1 MTNHSNCCEGSS
13 GPFFKLETHI
23 TPKSHC
29 DININHPYPNL
40 RFSPIRTQTQFL
52 LFQRVLDPNFE
63 KLFGRVSFFLTKL
76 RSELLLHVRFNKI
89 EHVTILLLGDET
101 AQMRE
106 SFSGRPAL
114 LVGKTLVVALD
125 AGTVERFLFG
135 VAAESSVWG

>member
-1 MTNHSNCCEGSS
+1 MSS
-13 GPFFKLETHI
+13 L
-23 TPKSHC
+23 
-29 DININHPYPNL
+29 
-40 RFSPIRTQTQFL
+40 
-52 LFQRVLDPNFE
+52 
-63 KLFGRVSFFLTKL
+63 LTKL

-114 LVGKTLVVALD
+114 LVGKALVVSLD